1 MSLLRNL
8 YVINI
13 SRFSIALVLLY
24 AGGVKMLD
32 FEKSIMAVGSYQI
45 VNPDLARVFGTFLP
59 VIEVMLGT
67 AILFKVLQPIANYIA
82 ALLMLVFILII
93 ISVWVRGLSI
103 DCGCFGGGGE
113 LPEDGKV
120 LRYSI
125 DIARDFLFMAM
136 ALVSSLVVKNNVTK
150 NANESSMGE
159 LNDLPKDN

>member
-67 AILFKVLQPIANYIA
+67 AILFKVLHPVANYIA

-93 ISVWVRGLSI
+93 ISVWARGLSI

-136 ALVSSLVVKNNVTK
+136 ALVSSLVVKNKVTK
-150 NANESSMGE
+150 NANESNMQE

>member
-13 SRFSIALVLLY
+13 ARVSIAIVLLY
-24 AGGVKMLD
+24 AGGIKMLD

-59 VIEVMLGT
+59 VIEVMLGL
-67 AILFKVLQPIANYIA
+67 AILFKILHPVTNYLA

-93 ISVWVRGLSI
+93 VSVWVRGLSI

-113 LPEDGKV
+113 LPEEGKV

-125 DIARDFLFMAM
+125 DIARDFLFMAL
-136 ALVSSLVVKNNVTK
+136 ALISSRTIKKDVVLNSN
-150 NANESSMGE
+150 E
-159 LNDLPKDN
+159 LNMGNLPDLPKDY

>member
-1 MSLLRNL
+1 
-8 YVINI
+8 
-13 SRFSIALVLLY
+13 
-24 AGGVKMLD
+24 MLD

-67 AILFKVLQPIANYIA
+67 AILFKVLHPVANYIA

-93 ISVWVRGLSI
+93 ISVWARGLSI

-136 ALVSSLVVKNNVTK
+136 ALVSSLVVKNKVTK
-150 NANESSMGE
+150 NANESNMDE

>member
-67 AILFKVLQPIANYIA
+67 AILFKVLHPVANYIA

-93 ISVWVRGLSI
+93 ISVWARGLSI

-136 ALVSSLVVKNNVTK
+136 ALVSSLVVKNKVTK
-150 NANESSMGE
+150 NANESNMEE

>member
-8 YVINI
+8 YVIKI
-13 SRFSIALVLLY
+13 ARVSIAIVLLF
-24 AGGVKMLD
+24 AGGIKMLD

-59 VIEVMLGT
+59 VIEVMLGL
-67 AILFKVLQPIANYIA
+67 AILFKILHPVTNYLA

-93 ISVWVRGLSI
+93 VSVWVRGLSI

-113 LPEDGKV
+113 LPEEGKV

-125 DIARDFLFMAM
+125 DIARDFLFMAL
-136 ALVSSLVVKNNVTK
+136 ALISSRTIKKDVVLNSN
-150 NANESSMGE
+150 E
-159 LNDLPKDN
+159 LNMGNLPDLPKDY

>member
-8 YVINI
+8 HVINI
-13 SRFSIALVLLY
+13 SRFGIALVLLY

-32 FEKSIMAVGSYQI
+32 FEKSIMVVGSYQI

-59 VIEVMLGT
+59 VVEVILGL
-67 AILFKVLQPIANYIA
+67 AILFKVLHPIANYIA
-82 ALLMLVFILII
+82 ALLMLIFILII
-93 ISVWVRGLSI
+93 VSVWVRGLSI

-150 NANESSMGE
+150 NANETNMDE
-159 LNDLPKDN
+159 LNYLPKDK